1 MLAWGHESLYTTLT
15 WLRNK
20 VFIFLKPY
28 QDFSTVDKT
37 LRICSR
43 FNPMLIKGE
52 IRHKDRLRVDWRMI
66 YQINQSEVYTEKPHL
81 NVAYR
86 VFNIDLLVI
95 FL

>member
-1 MLAWGHESLYTTLT
+1 MLAWGHKCLYTTST

-28 QDFSTVDKT
+28 QDFSPVDNT

-43 FNPMLIKGE
+43 FYPMLAKGE
-52 IRHKDRLRVDWRMI
+52 IRYKDRLCVDWRMI
-66 YQINQSEVYTEKPHL
+66 YQINQCEVYTENSHL